1 MRIHFIT
8 QYFYPDLAAGGPV
21 VKIGA
26 IADRLSARGHT
37 VTVITAQSTIR
48 SQHGA
53 PENDTQEDG
62 SPVTANG
69 LAKVIR
75 LPTTFKYRATTVHPS
90 VLACARRQVPRT
102 DVIHLFGYYDMMG
115 PAVTRV
121 ARAVGVPYLLE
132 PMGMYVPILRSFAKK
147 RLYHWLLGRRMVSG
161 AARLIATSPLERS
174 ELMQA
179 GIPAARLV
187 ERRNGV
193 DLAEFTQMPPRG
205 KLRRRLGIS
214 GDEQVVL
221 YLGRLTPKK
230 NPDLLLRAFADLD
243 VSRRRL
249 VMVGPSSNDG
259 YVQHL
264 RDLGINLGVEERVEF
279 TGPLYGNEKLEAF
292 SDADLFVLPS
302 QSENFGNAVAE
313 AVAAKVPVVVSNRC
327 GIAPIVSDKAGLVVP
342 PEQTAI
348 SQAIDRIL
356 SDDNLH
362 ENYRRKCSAVARELS
377 WDGPVQEM
385 EALYEQL
392 IREPEG
398 RARTFPMVAPL
409 RPTAHG
415 DAKHILLVSQYY
427 MPSRQ
432 YGGPVVKLKA
442 LAETLASKGHAVTV
456 LTAVPQVAD
465 ARPVREMANG
475 VVVVYLPSV
484 ARYRAVTINPSAW
497 RFCRRHMREFDVV
510 HLFGV
515 YDLLGPIAALHAVL
529 AGRPF
534 VLEPLG
540 MALPILRSISKKRL
554 YHFLVGQHMFRKASR
569 VIVTS
574 QSEHDQLV
582 DGRLVPEERLL
593 LRRNGVD
600 LSEFLHMPEKGSARK
615 ALGLDPKSKVVLFL
629 GRLAPVKGLDML
641 LRAFARLNLAE
652 ARLVVAGPDEGDGY
666 MAGLLQLVE
675 KLGLR
680 ERVQF
685 PGPIYGKQKIG
696 LLGDADVVVLPSVFE
711 SFGNVAAEAVAAG
724 TPVVVTK
731 DCGIAPFIQD
741 RVGLVTDHK
750 ASLVADAMNQLL
762 VERELHQTFTKR
774 CADVAREFSW
784 DEPVMQMESLYHA
797 LDNGGN

>member
-1 MRIHFIT
+1 MRIQLVT
-8 QYFYPDLAAGGPV
+8 QYYYPDLAAGGPV
-21 VKIGA
+21 VKIGS
-26 IADRLSARGHT
+26 IAERLSARGHA
-37 VTVITAQSTIR
+37 VTVITSQTNVRIR
-48 SQHGA
+48 RGA
-53 PENDTQEDG
+53 PENDTQDACLV
-62 SPVTANG
+62 PTNP
-69 LAKVIR
+69 LARVIR
-75 LPTTFKYRATTVHPS
+75 LPISFKYRTTSVHPS
-90 VLACARRQVPRT
+90 VLACARREVPRT
-102 DVIHLFGYYDMMG
+102 DVIHLFGYYDMLG
-115 PAVTRV
+115 PPVTRV
-121 ARAVGVPYLLE
+121 ARAAAVPYMLE

-147 RLYHWLLGRRMVSG
+147 RLYHWLLGRRMVRG
-161 AARLIATSPLERS
+161 AARLIATSPLELN
-174 ELMQA
+174 ELKQA
-179 GIPAARLV
+179 GISPAQLV

-193 DLAEFTQMPPRG
+193 DLAGFAQMPPPG
-205 KLRRRLGIS
+205 KLRRRLGIAA
-214 GDEQVVL
+214 DEQIVL
-221 YLGRLTPKK
+221 YLGRMTPKK

-243 VSRRRL
+243 VSRTRL
-249 VMVGPSSNDG
+249 LMVGPGGEDG
-259 YVQHL
+259 YVRHL
-264 RDLGINLGVEERVEF
+264 RDLGTNLGIEEHVVF

-313 AVAAKVPVVVSNRC
+313 AVAANVPVVVSDRC
-327 GIAPIVSDKAGLVVP
+327 GIAPIVSDRAGLVVP
-342 PEQTAI
+342 PEKTAI
-348 SQAIDRIL
+348 SQAMGHIL
-356 SDDNLH
+356 SDDNQLEH
-362 ENYRRKCSAVARELS
+362 YRRKCSAVADELS

-392 IREPEG
+392 IREAEG
-398 RARTFPMVAPL
+398 RVQIFPVVASL
-409 RPTAHG
+409 RPTTAG
-415 DAKHILLVSQYY
+415 AAKRILLVSQYY

-456 LTAVPQVAD
+456 LTAAPQVAD

-475 VVVVYLPSV
+475 VVVVYLQSV

-497 RFCRRHMREFDVV
+497 WFCRRHMRGFDVV

-515 YDLLGPIAALHAVL
+515 YDFLGPIAALHAVL
-529 AGRPF
+529 SGRPF

-569 VIVTS
+569 VIATS
-574 QSEHDQLV
+574 QSEYNQLV
-582 DGRLVPEERLL
+582 EGRLVPERRLL
-593 LRRNGVD
+593 LRRNGID
-600 LSEFLHMPEKGSARK
+600 LSEFLHAPEKGSVRK

-641 LRAFARLNLAE
+641 LRAFARLNLPE
-652 ARLVVAGPDEGDGY
+652 VRLVVAGPDEGDGY
-666 MAGLLQLVE
+666 RAGLLQLVE

-685 PGPIYGKQKIG
+685 PGPIYGEQRVG
-696 LLGDADVVVLPSVFE
+696 LLADADVVVLPSVFE

-731 DCGIAPFIQD
+731 DCGIAPLIQD

-784 DEPVMQMESLYHA
+784 DEPVMQMESLYRT
-797 LDNGGN
+797 LDNGGS